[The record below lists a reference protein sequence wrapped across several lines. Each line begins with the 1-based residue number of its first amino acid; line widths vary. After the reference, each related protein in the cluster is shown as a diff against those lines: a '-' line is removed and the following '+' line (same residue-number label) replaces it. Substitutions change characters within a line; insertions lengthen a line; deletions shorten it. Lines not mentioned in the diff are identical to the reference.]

1 MVAIV
6 TVVMLNILIV
16 EQIAIDHIKR
26 QKEYNLEE
34 EGVTIEENNLNQ
46 GLGSI
51 KTTRLINISNIVKD
65 NVPTYI
71 VTNNSQIITI

>member
-1 MVAIV
+1 M
-6 TVVMLNILIV
+6 
-16 EQIAIDHIKR
+16 
-26 QKEYNLEE
+26 EE
-34 EGVTIEENNLNQ
+34 DGVIIEENNLNQ

-65 NVPTYI
+65 IEPTYI

>member
-1 MVAIV
+1 M
-6 TVVMLNILIV
+6 
-16 EQIAIDHIKR
+16 
-26 QKEYNLEE
+26 EE
-34 EGVTIEENNLNQ
+34 DGVTIEENNLNQ

-65 NVPTYI
+65 NAPTYI